1 MQGKQWT
8 IADEI
13 SRETLLRPTRQS
25 AMATMLMLM
34 REHGDSAEFSCDDAG
49 MRITIRRMNPCKRG
63 R

>member
-1 MQGKQWT
+1 MQGKQWE

-13 SRETLLRPTRQS
+13 SRETLTRPTRQS
-25 AMATMLMLM
+25 AMATLLMLM
-34 REHGDSAEFSCDDAG
+34 NEHGDSAEFSCDDAR

>member
-1 MQGKQWT
+1 MQGKQWK

-13 SRETLLRPTRQS
+13 SRETLTRPTRQS
-25 AMATMLMLM
+25 AMATLLMLM

-49 MRITIRRMNPCKRG
+49 MSITIRQAMARKRG